1 MMIKRS
7 KSIQTIILSAMMLG
21 LAASLSAQFTIN
33 IPNMPKFGKKKDK
46 AQATTPIGQ
55 ETGSQTTSA
64 RPKETPSAPSNA
76 CESYY
81 IYFDDIAK
89 VKKEAESFTP
99 GREYYVSTLSDGKN
113 KYFEAALSPSARQ
126 KWFGG
131 MTPEFVKCLGPA
143 LDDLATVAR
152 KTLPTYTG
160 PSNYTLGTL
169 AEKKTLQSAIKDMA
183 EAKVLKVGILEP
195 NWSIAKDSYNFPTA
209 RYKHGVI
216 VAKYSNADHG
226 FCWLFWVNIVQDY
239 AGGGTYGASYGN
251 YIARAISGCPAGK

>member
-1 MMIKRS
+1 MITRS
-7 KSIQTIILSAMMLG
+7 KIIRTILLSAMILG
-21 LAASLSAQFTIN
+21 LAVSLSAQFTIN
-33 IPNMPKFGKKKDK
+33 IPNIPKFGKKKDK
-46 AQATTPIGQ
+46 TQPTAPTGQ
-55 ETGSQTTSA
+55 DSGMQTSSA
-64 RPKETPSAPSNA
+64 RSEETSSSPSNS

-113 KYFEAALSPSARQ
+113 KYFEAALSPSTRQ

-143 LDDLATVAR
+143 LNDLAAVAR

-160 PSNYTLGTL
+160 PVNYTFGTL
-169 AEKKTLQSAIKDMA
+169 AEKKTLQSAIKDIA
-183 EAKVLKVGILEP
+183 DARVLKVGILEP

-216 VAKYSNADHG
+216 VAKYPNADHG
-226 FCWLFWVNIVQDY
+226 YCWLFWVNLVQDY

-251 YIARAISGCPAGK
+251 YIARAISGCPAGN